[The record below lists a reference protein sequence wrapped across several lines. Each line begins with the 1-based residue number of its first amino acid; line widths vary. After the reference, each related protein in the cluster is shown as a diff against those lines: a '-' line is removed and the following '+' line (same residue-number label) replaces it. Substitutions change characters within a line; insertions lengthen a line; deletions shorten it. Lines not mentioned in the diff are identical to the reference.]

1 MALPLFAP
9 LRDLSAAL
17 AGNAA
22 GRVAIAAATVF
33 LTLVAAA
40 FLVAAG
46 LAELTAAVGFTVA
59 ALVFAALFALLAL
72 AVYLF
77 GRALSARRTA
87 RIAAAQNRA
96 KADIAM
102 AAALSRSARPLL
114 PLAAFVAAFLL
125 ARRQ

>member
-17 AGNAA
+17 AGHAA
-22 GRVAIAAATVF
+22 GRIAIAAATVF
-33 LTLVAAA
+33 LALVAAA

-46 LAELTAAVGFTVA
+46 FAELTAAAGFTVA
-59 ALVFAALFALLAL
+59 ALVFAALFAVLAI

-77 GRALSARRTA
+77 GRALSARRAA
-87 RIAAAQNRA
+87 RITAAQNRA

-102 AAALSRSARPLL
+102 AAALSRSVRPLL

-125 ARRQ
+125 GRRQ